1 MSTSNLCSTLG
12 DFRVIWPCCPTR
24 HIHSLSIFNGKCMQ
38 TFDRNMNLS
47 SISILIETIDLHL
60 FFKGLRPHPTTKSED
75 DETPSREKPKLSFQF
90 VLEEA
95 RKALKPLG
103 VTIDEREGQ
112 KILLKVRLKDN
123 LSLSLSLIF
132 YSMKIEHRG
141 VCGQSLTV
149 RPA

>member
-1 MSTSNLCSTLG
+1 
-12 DFRVIWPCCPTR
+12 
-24 HIHSLSIFNGKCMQ
+24 MQ

-123 LSLSLSLIF
+123 LSLSLSLSLSLIF